1 MQRDY
6 HKKKYQ
12 IFISSTYSDLKEERK
27 VVTEAILEL
36 GHMPYGME
44 VFPAANA
51 SQWEWIKQAIDES
64 DYYIVIIGGK
74 YGSIKPDTGLSYT
87 ESEYNYAIRKGI
99 PSIAFII
106 DESVD
111 LPKSKI
117 ETDSEKE
124 EKLNKFKKHISE
136 TRLCKFYKSP
146 QDLKANVYPSLLQL
160 ITNCPREGWV
170 KANAIKYHD
179 NIRQREEVPERDG
192 KELAQGGDIYK
203 ITYHL
208 FSIVPD
214 DPDCVY
220 TGTVCMSW
228 DNIFYYIAN
237 MMYYHLDEDDI
248 YIDSDQ
254 ISHAIR
260 ELIIENEKEKL
271 EKSGYK
277 LDSSVFSVENS
288 DIEMIIIQLEALNYI
303 CQKSNLSWDLTKQG
317 RVKYL
322 GMRAIKRQ

>member
-1 MQRDY
+1 MQRDN

-74 YGSIKPDTGLSYT
+74 YGSIKSDTGLSYT
-87 ESEYNYAIRKGI
+87 ESEYNYAIQKGI

-111 LPKSKI
+111 LPKSKT

-124 EKLNKFKKHISE
+124 EKLNRFKKHISE

-146 QDLKANVYPSLLQL
+146 QDLKA
-160 ITNCPREGWV
+160 
-170 KANAIKYHD
+170 
-179 NIRQREEVPERDG
+179 
-192 KELAQGGDIYK
+192 
-203 ITYHL
+203 
-208 FSIVPD
+208 
-214 DPDCVY
+214 
-220 TGTVCMSW
+220 
-228 DNIFYYIAN
+228 
-237 MMYYHLDEDDI
+237 
-248 YIDSDQ
+248 
-254 ISHAIR
+254 
-260 ELIIENEKEKL
+260 
-271 EKSGYK
+271 
-277 LDSSVFSVENS
+277 
-288 DIEMIIIQLEALNYI
+288 
-303 CQKSNLSWDLTKQG
+303 
-317 RVKYL
+317 
-322 GMRAIKRQ
+322 